1 MPSLRFLRFLALATA
16 IGAWAVIVIGGY
28 VTATNSGLAC
38 PNVIDCGPAS
48 EPGLAAIELTHRLAG
63 WAEGFLV
70 LALFVL
76 VFLRYRAWRPVR
88 ALSILS
94 LVLVAAQ
101 ATLGML
107 TVYVGFEA
115 SGLYPVL
122 VTAHLGVATAFLAVT
137 VLNAVTVY
145 RGTPPTT
152 GAPTAHSPKAESA
165 NAME

>member
-1 MPSLRFLRFLALATA
+1 MRLLKGLALASA
-16 IGAWAVIVIGGY
+16 VGAWVVIVIGGY

-38 PNVIDCGPAS
+38 PNVVDCGPAS
-48 EPGLAAIELTHRLAG
+48 APELAAIELTHRLAG

-115 SGLYPVL
+115 SGWYPAL
-122 VTAHLGVATAFLAVT
+122 VTAHLGVATVFLAVT
-137 VLNAVTVY
+137 IINAVTVY

-152 GAPTAHSPKAESA
+152 GVPTAQSPKVESA

>member
-1 MPSLRFLRFLALATA
+1 MRLLKGLALASA
-16 IGAWAVIVIGGY
+16 LGAWAVIVIGGY

-38 PNVIDCGPAS
+38 PNVVDCGPAS

-63 WAEGFLV
+63 WVEGSLV

-76 VFLRYRAWRPVR
+76 VVWRYRAWRPVR

-94 LVLVAAQ
+94 LVLIAVQ
-101 ATLGML
+101 ASLGML
-107 TVYVGFEA
+107 TVYAGFEA
-115 SGLYPVL
+115 SGWYPAL

-137 VLNAVTVY
+137 IINAVTVY

-152 GAPTAHSPKAESA
+152 GVPTAQSPKVESA